1 MVKQRKCFED
11 YLSKDKNIPDRPW
24 MADVY
29 KFMIQRTSIQWQGYR
44 QKASAME
51 MAIKW
56 ECFHFD
62 ANARAKLRKVKKDI
76 TIDESF
82 ADTSMIYTM

>member
-1 MVKQRKCFED
+1 
-11 YLSKDKNIPDRPW
+11 

-29 KFMIQRTSIQWQGYR
+29 KFMIQGTSIQWQGQR

-51 MAIKW
+51 MVIKW

-62 ANARAKLRKVKKDI
+62 ANVREASRVKKD
-76 TIDESF
+76 TTVDRGF
-82 ADTSMIYTM
+82 ADTLMILTIQNGNEDKPGN